1 MILGVHCAESSC
13 WEFSSEILLNITKI
27 TVFWDVVLW
36 TVVKIYPSGGMYCRN
51 VPPKCWIFYST
62 AWHHIPEGGNS
73 CSHCC
78 KTLISCI
85 NLPGCSVSHFR
96 QLQSWG
102 MSVNLHFCLIL
113 LYICYLLQNV
123 LAHKD
128 STWNVLML
136 VSLSGF
142 SLWPFAELFKNL

>member
-1 MILGVHCAESSC
+1 
-13 WEFSSEILLNITKI
+13 
-27 TVFWDVVLW
+27 
-36 TVVKIYPSGGMYCRN
+36 
-51 VPPKCWIFYST
+51 
-62 AWHHIPEGGNS
+62 
-73 CSHCC
+73 
-78 KTLISCI
+78 
-85 NLPGCSVSHFR
+85 
-96 QLQSWG
+96 